1 MVRWHEAWTDQLVHA
16 PSEIHFS
23 RPNHTLAISLTGAQC
38 ALQCAHCAGHYLQG
52 MVSIDEADAEG
63 MTSCL
68 ISGGFDRQGR
78 LPVSGRMPQIAA
90 LRAGRVL
97 NWHLGMIDEGEL
109 LALAPYV
116 DVVSFDIIG
125 DDATIHEV
133 YGLDYSAEDYLSTYR
148 MMRRHVRVVPHLT
161 LGLRGGVF
169 SGEHRALGALQAA
182 GLEALV
188 LLVFMPTAGTR
199 YAACEPPPLAQVAG
213 FVLTARRALPHT
225 PIYLGCMRPGG
236 RYRRDLD
243 ALAVW
248 AGVDKIVNP
257 APSAVRLATEL
268 RRAVKWEDECCA
280 IQRP

>member
-1 MVRWHEAWTDQLVHA
+1 MDCWQNAWATQLSNA
-16 PSEIHFS
+16 PSQIRFV
-23 RPNHTLAISLTGAQC
+23 RPHRTLSVSLTGTHC

-78 LPVSGRMPQIAA
+78 LPVSNCLSQVSG

-97 NWHLGMIDEGEL
+97 NWHLGMIDEGGVLE
-109 LALAPYV
+109 LAPYV

-125 DDATIHEV
+125 DNATIHEV
-133 YGLDYSAEDYLSTYR
+133 YGLDYNAGDYLSTYQ
-148 MMRRHVRVVPHLT
+148 MLRRHVKVVPHLT

-169 SGEHRALGALQAA
+169 SGEHDALWALRAA

-188 LLVFMPTAGTR
+188 LLVFIPTQGTR
-199 YAACEPPPLAQVAG
+199 YEACEPPPLAEVAR
-213 FVLTARRALPHT
+213 FVLTARRLLPDT

-268 RRAVKWEDECCA
+268 GIEIKWEDECCA